1 MRMRKPLD
9 TNGYLPVMRV
19 GTGLRKGRSVYEGYQ
34 RGWGIEFGDLRNQVR
49 NDPLYKRALE
59 CCQNRSILME
69 DHRINMFLLMR
80 FFLPR
85 IGPGAIVEFGAYRGG
100 NAIFMAHLVKEL
112 GLGVNVYA
120 LDTFAGMPKTD
131 KDVDAHNEGDF
142 RDVNF
147 DELVAYARSRG
158 LDNLKFCR
166 GLFHETIDAVRS
178 EAGRFSLAHIDCD
191 TYPSVKFSYEAVR
204 DHMVDGGYVV
214 FDDATVSSCIGATE
228 AVEEEVIRRD
238 GLCSEQIF
246 PHFVFRIF
254 NAGQGA
260 GPEVQG
266 TGGAP

>member
-1 MRMRKPLD
+1 
-9 TNGYLPVMRV
+9 
-19 GTGLRKGRSVYEGYQ
+19 
-34 RGWGIEFGDLRNQVR
+34 
-49 NDPLYKRALE
+49 
-59 CCQNRSILME
+59 
-69 DHRINMFLLMR
+69 
-80 FFLPR
+80 
-85 IGPGAIVEFGAYRGG
+85 
-100 NAIFMAHLVKEL
+100 
-112 GLGVNVYA
+112 
-120 LDTFAGMPKTD
+120 MPKTD

-142 RDVNF
+142 RDVNY

-166 GLFHETIDAVRS
+166 GLFHETIDAVRN

-204 DHMVDGGYVV
+204 DYMIDGGYVV

-254 NAGQGA
+254 HGGQGA
-260 GPEVQG
+260 GPVERG
-266 TGGAP
+266 DGGAL